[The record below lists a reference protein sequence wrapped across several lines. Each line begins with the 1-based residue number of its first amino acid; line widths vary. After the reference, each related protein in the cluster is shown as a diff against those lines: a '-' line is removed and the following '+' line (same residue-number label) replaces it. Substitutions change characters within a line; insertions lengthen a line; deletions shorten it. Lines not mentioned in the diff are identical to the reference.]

1 MEDLTP
7 EPIAVP
13 AGDGAAVPPPAP
25 PAGMPPEPPP
35 RAPELLARTRAEV
48 EPALR
53 QAVDRL
59 PPPVARVARYHFGW
73 GTADGRPLPPA
84 EGSWGKGLRSA
95 LVLACAEAVG
105 GDRVQAVPAAVAVEL
120 VHNASLLH
128 DDIIDGDALRRHR
141 PAVWAA
147 FDVATAVLTGDALFF
162 LAVQVLTADLP
173 RAAAARAVPTLL
185 DSVQHLI
192 EGELADHAYEHRSQ
206 VTVDQALQVAA
217 GKTGALMRDA
227 CRLGACCGG
236 GDDEQVLR
244 LGRFGGECGIAFQ
257 LADDIAGI
265 RDGADRTGKPAG
277 SDLRNGKKTIPIITA
292 LNAPTGAPAGSADL
306 SADRLAALVHDTGA
320 LQATEHL
327 TRLHLRQA
335 RDHLRSA
342 RPAPAAH
349 HALLALLDLLGRP
362 IRHTAC

>member
-1 MEDLTP
+1 MEALTP
-7 EPIAVP
+7 GPAHEPTAAP
-13 AGDGAAVPPPAP
+13 AATPPSD
-25 PAGMPPEPPP
+25 PPEGTPSQPLCGL
-35 RAPELLARTRAEV
+35 ELLARTRAEV

-59 PPPVARVARYHFGW
+59 PPSVARVARYHFGW
-73 GTADGRPLPPA
+73 ATADGSPLPPTD
-84 EGSWGKGLRSA
+84 GSWGKGTRSA

-105 GDRVQAVPAAVAVEL
+105 GDRTRAVPAAVAVEL
-120 VHNASLLH
+120 VHNASLIH
-128 DDIIDGDALRRHR
+128 DDIIDNDALRRHR

-147 FDVATAVLTGDALFF
+147 FDPATAILTGDALFF
-162 LAVQVLTADLP
+162 LAVQALTADLP
-173 RAAAARAVPTLL
+173 RAVAARAVPTLL

-192 EGELADHAYEHRSQ
+192 EGELADHAYQHRSH

-236 GDDEQVLR
+236 GDDHQVLQ
-244 LGRFGGECGIAFQ
+244 LGRFGGDCGIAFQ

-265 RDGADRTGKPAG
+265 RDGTDRTGKPAG

-292 LNAPTGAPAGSADL
+292 LNTPTGTPAGPADL
-306 SADRLAALVHDTGA
+306 PADRLAALVHDTGA

-335 RDHLRSA
+335 RDHLQTA

-349 HALLALLDLLGRP
+349 RALLALLDLLGQPVR
-362 IRHTAC
+362 RTAC